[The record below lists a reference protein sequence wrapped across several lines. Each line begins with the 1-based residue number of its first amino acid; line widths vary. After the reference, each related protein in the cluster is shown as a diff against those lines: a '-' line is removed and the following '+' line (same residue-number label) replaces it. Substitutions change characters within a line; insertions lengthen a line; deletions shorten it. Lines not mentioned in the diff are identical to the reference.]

1 MRILLCCF
9 ACSPNTG
16 SEGGVGWRYATALC
30 QKHDVWVLTDISRR
44 DAIEQS
50 ALSNHPRL
58 HFIYYRPSW
67 ISGLSLNS
75 KTAHVIYQLWLR
87 SSLPVAEKLDKEVNF
102 DICWHLTYGVF
113 RQANPLWKLGKPF
126 VFGPV
131 GGGESAPI
139 RLWRSLPFGE
149 IVREISRDLINHL
162 ALCQP
167 ALRRMYA
174 HAALVIAR
182 TEETRDLL
190 PSSMRNRVVIQHE
203 VGGYPGAK
211 FVRQPRDTTKP
222 VRLLF
227 AGRLLGWKGVHLA
240 IRAVHDYI
248 LRGHACVFSIAGSGP
263 MYDVLVRL
271 VKQLDLEHC
280 VHFLGQLNQT
290 ELFSLYE
297 THDVLLF
304 PSLHDAGPN
313 VILEAM
319 SYSMPVICLDLGGP
333 KYFVDD
339 TCGVVL
345 GARTISENMLVC
357 EISKAIESISLNDKM
372 YEKLSIGASNK
383 INALSWE
390 KQIYK
395 VLSLV
400 ENVVN

>member
-87 SSLPVAEKLDKEVNF
+87 YSLSVAKQLDKEIDF

-131 GGGESAPI
+131 GGGESAPV
-139 RLWRSLPFGE
+139 RLWRSLPLGE
-149 IVREISRDLINHL
+149 ILREISRDVINRL

-167 ALRRMYA
+167 SLRRMYA
-174 HAALVIAR
+174 NAALVIAR
-182 TEETRDLL
+182 TEETRDIL
-190 PSSMRNRVVIQHE
+190 PSSVRARVVIQHE
-203 VGGYPGAK
+203 VGGYPGNT
-211 FVRQPRDTTKP
+211 FVRQSRDMTQP
-222 VRLLF
+222 IRLLF

-240 IRAVHDYI
+240 IRAVHEYI
-248 LRGHACVFSIAGSGP
+248 SRGHECVFSIAGSGP
-263 MYDVLVRL
+263 MHDVLARL
-271 VKQLDLEHC
+271 VKSLSLEHC
-280 VHFLGQLNQT
+280 VHFLGQLNQS

-297 THDVLLF
+297 THDILLF

-313 VILEAM
+313 VVLEAM
-319 SYSMPVICLDLGGP
+319 SYAMPVICLDLGGP
-333 KYFVDD
+333 KYFVDE
-339 TCGVVL
+339 TCGVVV
-345 GARTISENMLVC
+345 GATSISETQLVC
-357 EISKAIESISLNDKM
+357 DISKAIELISLNDNL
-372 YEKLSIGASNK
+372 YNHLSTGALNK
-383 INALSWE
+383 TTALSWE
-390 KQIYK
+390 NQISK
-395 VLSLV
+395 VLALA
-400 ENVVN
+400 EGVVN